1 MDQKILLLT
10 NLKLINNKAF
20 KYRSKNT
27 LFLSLNQVLNK
38 VQGNLKNKQYH
49 QNLSYKK
56 QSDMFAR

>member
-1 MDQKILLLT
+1 MDQTGLLLM
-10 NLKLINNKAF
+10 NFKWINNKAF

-27 LFLSLNQVLNK
+27 LFLNLNQVLNR